1 MKYFKF
7 LLPVLIISIMSCN
20 KEDDPV
26 EENDLQGYNML
37 LIGNSFFKPY
47 AEKLDVLAVG
57 TGFEDHNSTRITRG
71 GDNGR
76 PINFWNDSLTQEH
89 LNIKAVLD
97 QGDVDI
103 FGMTAGHEVDD
114 RVAGHR
120 AWIDYALQNNPD
132 IRIFIA
138 IPQIDFPANWDSLAQ
153 SNGFNTIHEYY
164 NYAVNDIVH
173 DSMVNQLRVEFP
185 TTTIFTIPTGWSS
198 KQLYQMKLDGTLLDD
213 IDLFGP
219 VGTSLFTDQKGHQ
232 GNIIKETGSLVWL
245 NSLYDVDLNTHD
257 YNTGFNTNLH
267 EIAKQ
272 ITVDH
277 DPDYKLQGF

>member
-47 AEKLDVLAVG
+47 AEKLDALAVG
-57 TGFEDHNSTRITRG
+57 AGFEDHNSTRITRG

-114 RVAGHR
+114 RIAGHR
-120 AWIDYALQNNPD
+120 AWIDYALQSNPD

-173 DSMVNQLRVEFP
+173 DSMFNQLRVEFP
-185 TTTIFTIPTGWSS
+185 TTTIITIPTGC
-198 KQLYQMKLDGTLLDD
+198 L
-213 IDLFGP
+213 
-219 VGTSLFTDQKGHQ
+219 V
-232 GNIIKETGSLVWL
+232 NNCIK
-245 NSLYDVDLNTHD
+245 
-257 YNTGFNTNLH
+257 
-267 EIAKQ
+267 
-272 ITVDH
+272 
-277 DPDYKLQGF
+277 